1 MAKRTLRYRSI
12 PVKQHD
18 YVLYLFS
25 APAKVLFD
33 ILEINE
39 RDSDKDEGYQRT
51 LSTSRV
57 RSISDF
63 VDRKR
68 TIAPAIIVSL
78 KKDAKFDKDAGELLI
93 PKQANSGW
101 VIDGQ
106 HRLAGAAKA
115 SEDIELGVVA
125 FLDLDIE
132 SQIFQFVTINR
143 TAKGVPT
150 SLYYDLLKYL
160 PPTKK
165 PGEIA
170 KDKAVDIAHALRHDE
185 ASPLFNR
192 ITIVP
197 PKPGQTISLTNFVRK
212 VAPLVQTD
220 PAKSP
225 ISFYNLREQTKII
238 DNYFKGLRE
247 YEPPLFRHSPSIVF
261 RTIGFGALL
270 NALSTLFNLAL
281 KHHQGFRVEDIVAIF
296 EKVNFNFS
304 EWENAGSGNAAEMQA
319 GNDLEEMARYAYETD
334 LDDGSPLIKL

>member
-1 MAKRTLRYRSI
+1 MTTYYISFRHQLRF
-12 PVKQHD
+12 
-18 YVLYLFS
+18 YLIS
-25 APAKVLFD
+25 
-33 ILEINE
+33 LEINE

-160 PPTKK
+160 PADQETWR
-165 PGEIA
+165 
-170 KDKAVDIAHALRHDE
+170 D
-185 ASPLFNR
+185 
-192 ITIVP
+192 
-197 PKPGQTISLTNFVRK
+197 RK
-212 VAPLVQTD
+212 
-220 PAKSP
+220 
-225 ISFYNLREQTKII
+225 R
-238 DNYFKGLRE
+238 
-247 YEPPLFRHSPSIVF
+247 
-261 RTIGFGALL
+261 
-270 NALSTLFNLAL
+270 
-281 KHHQGFRVEDIVAIF
+281 
-296 EKVNFNFS
+296 
-304 EWENAGSGNAAEMQA
+304 
-319 GNDLEEMARYAYETD
+319 
-334 LDDGSPLIKL
+334 